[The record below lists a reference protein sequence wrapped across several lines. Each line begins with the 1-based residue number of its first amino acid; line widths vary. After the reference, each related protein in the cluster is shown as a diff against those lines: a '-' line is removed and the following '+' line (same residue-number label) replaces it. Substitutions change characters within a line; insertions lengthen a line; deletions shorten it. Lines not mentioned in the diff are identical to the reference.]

1 MGKLSISRLKIG
13 KKQDNRTKNSHQRKR
28 GKNIIWSVRI
38 GGEKRWTLYD
48 FGAVALPEK
57 YSSYISL
64 DLPVIEEY
72 QQKKFEKNAK
82 NGK

>member
-1 MGKLSISRLKIG
+1 MFLQKHLCRL
-13 KKQDNRTKNSHQRKR
+13 
-28 GKNIIWSVRI
+28 VRI
-38 GGEKRWTLYD
+38 GGENRWTLYD